1 MRCDGQVSSASRMGE
16 NHDVPPMPS
25 LHERPVE
32 PVVEP
37 DARCAAAVEIALTAA
52 YQGADPGAVGAHLGV
67 VAEGDRVVMHS
78 FACKAKG
85 YRGWHWAVVVARAP
99 KAHVVTVSEVVLLPG
114 PDAVL
119 APPWV
124 PWSDRI
130 VPGDLGAADA
140 LPYRADDPF
149 LEPGF
154 TATGDDDQ
162 DAVAV
167 WELGLGRE
175 RVLSPAGRHTAA
187 TRWYLGGRGPSSD
200 EAINAA
206 GSCAGCGYF
215 VPVAGSLRQMFGV
228 CANEWSPS
236 DGRVVSVDHG
246 CGAHS
251 ETDIEKGEVPPLP
264 APILDETGHETV
276 IIDRQPEP
284 APAEVDLVPVEVAP
298 VSDIDSVQS

>member
-1 MRCDGQVSSASRMGE
+1 
-16 NHDVPPMPS
+16 
-25 LHERPVE
+25 
-32 PVVEP
+32 
-37 DARCAAAVEIALTAA
+37 
-52 YQGADPGAVGAHLGV
+52 
-67 VAEGDRVVMHS
+67 
-78 FACKAKG
+78 
-85 YRGWHWAVVVARAP
+85 
-99 KAHVVTVSEVVLLPG
+99 VLLPG

-130 VPGDLGAADA
+130 APGDLGAADA

-175 RVLSPAGRHTAA
+175 RVLSPVGRHAAA
-187 TRWYLGGRGPSSD
+187 TRWYLGGRGPSSE

-215 VPVAGSLRQMFGV
+215 VPLAGSLRQMFGV

-251 ETDIEKGEVPPLP
+251 ETDIEKGEMPPLP
-264 APILDETGHETV
+264 APILDEIGHETV
-276 IIDRQPEP
+276 IIDRQPDPAPVEPEP
-284 APAEVDLVPVEVAP
+284 APADVDLTPVEPVEVAP
-298 VSDIDSVQS
+298 ASDIDSVQA